1 MKQGVVVALL
11 LAVMAKPLWA
21 AVVGGEV
28 SYREGETVMKGYLA
42 YDDALKGKRP
52 GILVVHEW
60 WGHNE
65 YARSRARQLAELGYI
80 ALAVD
85 MYGEGKQASHPEDAG
100 RFSDALKQN
109 MPLAEARFKAAL
121 HLLREQ
127 PMVESEQIGAIGY
140 CFGGGI
146 VLEMARRGIDLDAV
160 ASFHGSLTTNTPP
173 EKGAVKARILVAN
186 GAADPFVKPEHI
198 KIFKAQMD
206 AVGADY
212 LLENY
217 PGAKHSFTNPDA
229 DKYGKQFGL
238 PLAYS
243 AEADRASWEAMQQLF
258 VEVFSEA
265 KK

>member
-1 MKQGVVVALL
+1 MKHIIIALML
-11 LAVMAKPLWA
+11 SSGLISPLWA
-21 AVVGGEV
+21 AVVDKEV
-28 SYREGETVMKGYLA
+28 DYRSGDTIMKGYLA
-42 YDDALKGKRP
+42 YDDAITGQRP

-60 WGHNE
+60 WGHND
-65 YARSRARQLAELGYI
+65 YARSRARQLAVLGYT

-100 RFSDALKQN
+100 KFSGALKKN
-109 MPLAEARFKAAL
+109 MPLAEERFRAAL

-127 PMVESEQIGAIGY
+127 PTVQSERIGAIGY

-160 ASFHGSLTTNTPP
+160 ASFHGSLTTEHPP
-173 EKGAVKARILVAN
+173 EKGAIKAKVFVAN

-206 AVGADY
+206 GAGADY
-212 LLENY
+212 QLVNY

-229 DKYGKQFGL
+229 DKYGEKFGL
-238 PLAYS
+238 PLAYD
-243 AEADRASWEAMQQLF
+243 AAADKASWEAMQQLLKQAF
-258 VEVFSEA
+258 A
-265 KK
+265 D